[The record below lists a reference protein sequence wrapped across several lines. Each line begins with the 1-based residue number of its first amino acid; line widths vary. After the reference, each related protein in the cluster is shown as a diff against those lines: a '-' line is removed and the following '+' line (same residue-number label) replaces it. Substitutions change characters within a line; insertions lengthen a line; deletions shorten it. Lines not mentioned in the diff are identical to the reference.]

1 LISLGLDTITRYS
14 DYLNF
19 SDKFELFTLPE
30 GSSIIASLTNQSPL
44 EVYQSQLADKLVDDP
59 SQQAAIHALDVLFG
73 YLTNRQAPSCS
84 PIKGLYLWG
93 DVGRGKTYLMD
104 LFYDCLPNEGKL
116 RLHFHRFMARIHQEL
131 NKHSGEEDPLVRI
144 ANDLAKT
151 CRVLC
156 FDEFFVSDIADAMIL
171 AGLFECL
178 FKQGVVLIATSNMP
192 INDLYKN
199 GLARHKFLP
208 CIALLQQHTEM
219 LHLNGKR
226 DHRLHL
232 TKVEINTPAT
242 RASSPP
248 SSLNMGIKGEIDFD
262 AIFTGLTQTISPKDI
277 HTSSLT
283 ICHRDIPVIRATKSD
298 QSNTVAWFNFNVL
311 CAGYRS
317 QLDYMEIANRF
328 NTVMLSDV
336 PYLGSEMRGWIKAR
350 GTEDGVGANQAMS
363 TGERVVSYA
372 SNDDSARRFI
382 SLIDELYDQD
392 VTLFLSSDVSLSE
405 LYKEG
410 ALTFEFRRTYS
421 RLMEMGQRRMSF

>member
-1 LISLGLDTITRYS
+1 
-14 DYLNF
+14 
-19 SDKFELFTLPE
+19 
-30 GSSIIASLTNQSPL
+30 L
-44 EVYQSQLADKLVDDP
+44 EHKLVDDP
-59 SQQAAIHALDVLFG
+59 SQQAAILALDDLFG
-73 YLTNRQAPSCS
+73 HLTKLNAASRS
-84 PIKGLYLWG
+84 PIKGVYLWG

-104 LFYDCLPNEGKL
+104 MFYDCLPDEGKV

-131 NKHSGEEDPLVRI
+131 NEHSGEQDPLVRI
-144 ANDLAKT
+144 ANDLART

-178 FKQGVVLIATSNMP
+178 FKQGVVLVATSNIP
-192 INDLYKN
+192 IEDLYKN

-208 CIALLQQHTEM
+208 CIALLQKHTEM

-232 TKVEINTPAT
+232 TNAEINTPAS
-242 RASSPP
+242 RAASP
-248 SSLNMGIKGEIDFD
+248 LNMGIKGEIDFD
-262 AIFTGLTQTISPKDI
+262 AIFMGLTQTISPEDI

-298 QSNTVAWFNFNVL
+298 QSNKVAWFDFNVL

-382 SLIDELYDQD
+382 SLIDELYDQG

-421 RLMEMGQRRMSF
+421 RLMEMGHRGMAF

>member
-1 LISLGLDTITRYS
+1 MILLGLDTITRYS
-14 DYLNF
+14 DCLNF

-30 GSSIIASLTNQSPL
+30 GSSIIALLTNQSPL
-44 EVYQSQLADKLVDDP
+44 EVYQSQLADKLVDDQ

-73 YLTNRQAPSCS
+73 HLTKRKVPSLS

-104 LFYDCLPNEGKL
+104 LFYECLPDEGKL

-131 NKHSGEEDPLVRI
+131 NQHSGEQDPLVRI
-144 ANDLAKT
+144 ANDWAST

-178 FKQGVVLIATSNMP
+178 FKQGVVLVATSNMP
-192 INDLYKN
+192 IEDLYKN

-219 LHLNGKR
+219 LHLNGNL
-226 DHRLHL
+226 DHRLHS
-232 TKVEINTPAT
+232 TNPEITTPAIS
-242 RASSPP
+242 A

-262 AIFTGLTQTISPKDI
+262 AIFMGLTQTISPEDI
-277 HTSSLT
+277 NTGSLT
-283 ICHRDIPVIRATKSD
+283 ICHRDIPVIRATESD
-298 QSNTVAWFNFNVL
+298 QTNTVAWFDFTVL

-317 QLDYMEIANRF
+317 QLDYMDIANRF

-336 PYLGSEMRGWIKAR
+336 PYLGGEVRGWIKAR

-392 VTLFLSSDVSLSE
+392 VTLFLSSDVPLSE

-421 RLMEMGQRRMSF
+421 RLMEMGHRRMSF